1 MADNSRP
8 VAEPLQKSAQAAQA
22 VRGAVKTGKAIAGA
36 AKGAAAGGVWGAVA
50 GFAWENRKFVGKV
63 IIAATAVLMIPILI
77 LCMLPGIIFGGFGNS
92 HSPADPDTP
101 IMNSSAAIDSNLV
114 EISTAVSCVLSEA
127 LTDMVDDTGLLVDA
141 YNTTEI
147 GEADCTRISVMAKED
162 FPKWLNE
169 REKSL
174 KTISDF

>member
-8 VAEPLQKSAQAAQA
+8 VAEPLQKGAQAAQA

-92 HSPADPDTP
+92 HSPADPDTLAILDGQTTGRP
-101 IMNSSAAIDSNLV
+101 VWIAASTSAFSERTAWASKRRGGSIVTSESNWNRWFGTMSRKAPV
-114 EISTAVSCVLSEA
+114 TS
-127 LTDMVDDTGLLVDA
+127 
-141 YNTTEI
+141 
-147 GEADCTRISVMAKED
+147 
-162 FPKWLNE
+162 
-169 REKSL
+169 
-174 KTISDF
+174 

>member
-36 AKGAAAGGVWGAVA
+36 AKGAAAGA

-77 LCMLPGIIFGGFGNS
+77 LCMLPGIIFGGFG
-92 HSPADPDTP
+92 SPT
-101 IMNSSAAIDSNLV
+101 S
-114 EISTAVSCVLSEA
+114 
-127 LTDMVDDTGLLVDA
+127 
-141 YNTTEI
+141 
-147 GEADCTRISVMAKED
+147 RSVHPA
-162 FPKWLNE
+162 
-169 REKSL
+169 SL
-174 KTISDF
+174 

>member
-8 VAEPLQKSAQAAQA
+8 VAEPLQKGAQAAQA

-101 IMNSSAAIDSNLV
+101 IMNSSAAIDGNLT
-114 EISTAVSCVLSEA
+114 EISTA
-127 LTDMVDDTGLLVDA
+127 
-141 YNTTEI
+141 
-147 GEADCTRISVMAKED
+147 
-162 FPKWLNE
+162 
-169 REKSL
+169 
-174 KTISDF
+174 